1 MSHVEQRIRVP
12 YHVRVIG
19 SDDKCH
25 QNLKVRY
32 VANVIVVNKT
42 RNFVNLTWTIPLCLF
57 SSFAPRK
64 RAVIKRYTTYPFIN
78 SDTQF

>member
-12 YHVRVIG
+12 YHVRVIC

-32 VANVIVVNKT
+32 VARVIVVIIT
-42 RNFVNLTWTIPLCLF
+42 RNFVILKVMKQNEKFVHHF
-57 SSFAPRK
+57 SNDVVYVGLIRH
-64 RAVIKRYTTYPFIN
+64 
-78 SDTQF
+78 